1 MSQICDGEVLSML
14 ALLGFG
20 IIAVFLYTT
29 MTKKLSIPVAL
40 IIIPVVFGLIGGFGT
55 EIGKM
60 MISGIVKVTP
70 SAMIPIFAVIY
81 FGLMIDAGMFDP
93 MVNKILKLVKGDPVK
108 ITIGAAVLAML
119 VSLDGDGTTTFIIS
133 VTAMYPITRKI
144 NMNPLILPFAVGMA
158 AGVMNPLPWSG
169 PTTRVMATLQSDASV
184 VFNPIIPAMIAGIAW
199 VLFACYYVGKKERAR
214 LGMADLAGNV
224 LAESNFDGVGQ
235 DLSIKRPHLFWFNV
249 IMTVLIIA
257 GLLAEI
263 MPMATLFVIGFAIA
277 ITVNYPNL
285 KDQQERMK
293 NYSAEVVTI
302 VTLIFSAG
310 CFTGILSGTKMVTEM
325 ARALVSL
332 IPQGM
337 GSLLPLAVAI
347 TSMPLSL
354 VFPTDAYYFGVL
366 PVIYEMAASIGIEP
380 VQIGRAAILG
390 QMTVGF
396 PLSPLAAATL
406 VLISVAKVNLVEHQK
421 FMFLWAFGTTIV
433 MTIVAY
439 LTGALTF

>member
-1 MSQICDGEVLSML
+1 ML

-29 MTKKLSIPVAL
+29 MTKKLSIPTAL
-40 IIIPVVFGLIGGFGT
+40 IITPVVFALIGGFGAS
-55 EIGKM
+55 IGKM

-81 FGLMIDAGMFDP
+81 FGIMIDAGMFDP
-93 MVNKILKLVKGDPVK
+93 IVNRILNLVKGDPVK

-133 VTAMYPITRKI
+133 VTAMYPITHKI

-169 PTTRVMATLQSDASV
+169 PTTRVMASLQTDASV

-199 VLFACYYVGKKERAR
+199 VLFACYYIGKKERAR
-214 LGMADLAGNV
+214 LGAA
-224 LAESNFDGVGQ
+224 SFDVDRSIATFNGLG
-235 DLSIKRPHLFWFNV
+235 DDASIKRPQLFWFNV
-249 IMTVLIIA
+249 IMTVLIVA

-263 MPMATLFVIGFAIA
+263 MPMATLFIIGFAIV

-285 KDQQERMK
+285 KDQEKRMK
-293 NYSAEVVTI
+293 NYSSEVVAI
-302 VTLIFSAG
+302 VTLLFGAG
-310 CFTGILSGTKMVTEM
+310 CFTGILTGTKMVSEM

-337 GSLLPLAVAI
+337 GALLPLGVAL
-347 TSMPLSL
+347 TGVPLSL

-366 PVIYEMAASIGIEP
+366 PVVYEMASSLGIDP
-380 VQIGRAAILG
+380 VQIGRAAVLG

-406 VLISVAKVNLVEHQK
+406 VLVSVAKVNLVEHQK
-421 FMFLWAFGTTIV
+421 FMFLWACGTTLV
-433 MTIVAY
+433 MTVVSY